1 MFFEKIGWRWVVIA
15 IFVVGLIVVYACFN
29 PATAGWF
36 PQCPF
41 RMATGWQCIGC
52 GSQRAL
58 HALLHGHWGEVWRYN
73 AAIVLMLPY
82 LLALCFTAATRQRW
96 PRAYM
101 ALRHYRVVRVL
112 IVLLLFWGVARNIWG
127 WYV

>member
-1 MFFEKIGWRWVVIA
+1 MLSEKRGWRWVAIMVIMVA
-15 IFVVGLIVVYACFN
+15 LVVVYAWFD

-41 RMATGWQCIGC
+41 RVATGWQCVGC

-82 LLALCFTAATRQRW
+82 LLALCVTGATRHRY
-96 PRAYM
+96 PKAYM
-101 ALRHYRVVRVL
+101 ALRHYWVVRVV
-112 IVLLLFWGVARNIWG
+112 IVLLLCWGIGRNLWG